1 MSRQLGLSFVVA
13 ALAITFATH
22 AAHAQVDVQSGNLVA
37 LYRFDEVS
45 GTSAVD
51 SATLE
56 GIQTANQNQGT
67 IAWTPGLIG
76 GALDLNGSSSLQAPD
91 AVGEGAT
98 AFTIS
103 AWVNMDNTPGYDG
116 IYSARNTENW
126 GLNVEGGSTENLHY
140 DYRFDNAPIDGGGSQ
155 GVDSPNGS
163 AIVGQW
169 QHLAMT
175 WFVVDDGEGNLSTA
189 GDIYLDGVDI
199 GDAPNNATTFYSGFL
214 STWNIGDD
222 PCCGGRELDAQ
233 LDELAVWNVALSA
246 GEINTIY
253 TNGLNGIGLQAP
265 IDTSVPGDTN
275 GDNLV
280 NSVDFENIRA
290 NFGRDGGDE
299 EVTLEKIDGDL
310 VNDNVINFDDYAQW
324 KQVSPKDSGAA
335 VTAGAAVPEPSAL
348 LLVGLSATGLAC
360 VARRRA

>member
-1 MSRQLGLSFVVA
+1 MSRQLGLSLVVA
-13 ALAITFATH
+13 ALATTFVTQYS
-22 AAHAQVDVQSGNLVA
+22 HAQVDVQSGNLVA
-37 LYRFDEVS
+37 LYKFDEVS

-76 GALDLNGSSSLQAPD
+76 GALDLDGSSSLQAPD
-91 AVGEGAT
+91 AIGEGAT

-116 IYSARNTENW
+116 IYSARNTENM
-126 GLNVEGGSTENLHY
+126 GLNVEGGSAENLHF
-140 DYRFDNAPIDGGGSQ
+140 DYRFDNPPIDGGGSQ

-163 AIVGQW
+163 AVVGQW
-169 QHLAMT
+169 HHIAMT
-175 WFVVDDGEGNLSTA
+175 WTA
-189 GDIYLDGVDI
+189 DHSFLDIYLDGADI
-199 GDAPNNATTFYSGFL
+199 GDANTTVDTVYNGYL

-348 LLVGLSATGLAC
+348 LLVGLSAAGLAC
-360 VARRRA
+360 ITRRRA